1 MSDGVNN
8 GIILEG
14 EIEKKIADTDSKLS
28 KSDNGRKV
36 DKTIENFKKILENDK
51 NLNKHIQYNM
61 LSHRIEHVEFDEN
74 GKLIEVRGWSDT
86 DESEYIDYIEST
98 YDLYDEKKYE
108 RAFKIVA
115 RSKAYHPIKEL
126 IEDGAWDKV
135 PRID

>member
-14 EIEKKIADTDSKLS
+14 EIEKNIADTDSKLS

-36 DKTIENFKKILENDK
+36 DKTIENFKIILENDK

-86 DESEYIDYIEST
+86 DESEYIY
-98 YDLYDEKKYE
+98 
-108 RAFKIVA
+108 
-115 RSKAYHPIKEL
+115 
-126 IEDGAWDKV
+126 
-135 PRID
+135 